1 MAAVPA
7 VASAP
12 GAPSAPGVPAPGAP
26 PVHVSPKDPPTRCTP
41 PRAVFK
47 FEDHRYTYEYGGFAT
62 WAEGQ
67 TRGTAVGM
75 QPALFDR
82 REDTHH
88 LPGAFSVVGQDWRGL
103 DLQALGRYFAD
114 GGKFYKSSTH
124 PKDFQAADAQRYAG
138 RFAFFPASCFGLS
151 TPRHLVMRTTQLP
164 GTHPLHISMHLLSYG
179 ICSSISRDA
188 YE

>member
-67 TRGTAVGM
+67 TRGTAVVIAASATEAS
-75 QPALFDR
+75 PIIRSYVDR
-82 REDTHH
+82 PR
-88 LPGAFSVVGQDWRGL
+88 LLR
-103 DLQALGRYFAD
+103 
-114 GGKFYKSSTH
+114 
-124 PKDFQAADAQRYAG
+124 
-138 RFAFFPASCFGLS
+138 S
-151 TPRHLVMRTTQLP
+151 TPRPVEALP
-164 GTHPLHISMHLLSYG
+164 
-179 ICSSISRDA
+179 
-188 YE
+188 